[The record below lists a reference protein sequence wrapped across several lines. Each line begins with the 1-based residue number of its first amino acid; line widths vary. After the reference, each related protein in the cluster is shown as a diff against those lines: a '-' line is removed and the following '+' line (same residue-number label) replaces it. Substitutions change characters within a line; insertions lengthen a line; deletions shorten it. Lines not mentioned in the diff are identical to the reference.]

1 MLGVKLLTNADQT
14 VAALHTKKGK
24 KKKEDLIKFHMVYK
38 NHKCTRVQT
47 QASTVIG
54 ER

>member
-1 MLGVKLLTNADQT
+1 MQTKLL
-14 VAALHTKKGK
+14 LHYTQRKEK

>member
-1 MLGVKLLTNADQT
+1 MQTKLL
-14 VAALHTKKGK
+14 LHYTQRKE